1 MLASNLEVIMLHW
14 FRTLDSDQQATVV
27 SSGIIIFIAVLAA
40 MLLPMKMML
49 LIFPLQFLITY
60 FLFCSKQVSCSEHWC
75 VDKKSHKR
83 WLLSTCDLFP
93 NIGMTLNMLFGAI
106 AVGNPSKFVAFI
118 AILCPLL
125 ITRAI
130 IFVRKLPLIA
140 LYADLLLKH

>member
-1 MLASNLEVIMLHW
+1 MLHC
-14 FRTLDSDQQATVV
+14 FRTLDPDQKATVT
-27 SSGIIIFIAVLAA
+27 SSGIIIFIAVLTAVF
-40 MLLPMKMML
+40 LPMKMML
-49 LIFPLQFLITY
+49 LVFPLQFLITY

-75 VDKKSHKR
+75 IDEKSHKR
-83 WLLSTCDLFP
+83 WLISTCDLFP